1 LPAGKTARAQERK
14 RVINRQVR
22 SSSRTAVK
30 KALIAIASAE
40 SDVATA
46 VVGKAISGLDRAS
59 TKGIIHRNNAARRK
73 SRLAK
78 RLNASLSE

>member
-14 RVINRQVR
+14 RIINRQVR

-30 KALIAIASAE
+30 KAIIAIAGAE

-46 VVGKAISGLDRAS
+46 AVGKALSGLDRAA
-59 TKGIIHRNNAARRK
+59 TKGVIHRNNAARRK

-78 RLNASLSE
+78 RLNASLAE